1 MRTLLFVAILLGF
14 VAFVLALSCENNR
27 PVERACMLLIGIAL
41 VAFLVWF
48 VMYCPA
54 PSYLPPYGTGTQPME
69 MRD

>member
-1 MRTLLFVAILLGF
+1 MDEVLYIALLLGF

-27 PVERACMLLIGIAL
+27 PLERACMLLIGIAL

-48 VMYCPA
+48 VLYCPA